1 MHVTCFRRDKTGEF
15 QTCSLN
21 VSHFSPINRTSCFL
35 IWAFVLPRQLKSAWS
50 NVPLVTSTWCLS
62 VLGEEVFEKDVA
74 PVKFF
79 QNSQSSTGLHSWMM
93 LQRFH
98 RWQMYQMYRTLCD
111 RYGGDDRWAHSERIP
126 VSAHCHAEAGV
137 DVSPH
142 GATQTPDMRHCGKIS
157 YKVVHF
163 PEKRSSYQNSSK
175 LRTLIWPKAKDSLSI
190 SVRTQKNLPPSTWMK
205 LFGVS
210 YLGRKANGLKRPGLA
225 TLCSA
230 LPEEPLP
237 SIFHHW
243 RLRHLFCSTKGRT
256 QDSIGIVAEG
266 HTQVL
271 QWKGNFRSRFFWNKK
286 WANAAI
292 IKWHEKGDSLKQ
304 PDITADVINS
314 SPAQECIKKKS
325 EE

>member
-1 MHVTCFRRDKTGEF
+1 MLVSLGWRGLWKRRCTSQIFSKFAIQHWTALDYVTEMADMTD
-15 QTCSLN
+15 
-21 VSHFSPINRTSCFL
+21 VS
-35 IWAFVLPRQLKSAWS
+35 
-50 NVPLVTSTWCLS
+50 
-62 VLGEEVFEKDVA
+62 DVSD
-74 PVKFF
+74 
-79 QNSQSSTGLHSWMM
+79 SQ
-93 LQRFH
+93 
-98 RWQMYQMYRTLCD
+98 
-111 RYGGDDRWAHSERIP
+111 AHSERIP

-163 PEKRSSYQNSSK
+163 PEKRSSYRNSSK

-190 SVRTQKNLPPSTWMK
+190 SILTQKNLPPSTWMK

-243 RLRHLFCSTKGRT
+243 RLRHLVCSTKGRT
-256 QDSIGIVAEG
+256 QDSIGIVAG

-271 QWKGNFRSRFFWNKK
+271 LLETKSEV
-286 WANAAI
+286 NAAI
-292 IKWHEKGDSLKQ
+292 IIEWHEKGDSLKK

-314 SPAQECIKKKS
+314 SLAQECIKKKS